1 MKKSLLIVGLMLAMS
16 LTASAQ
22 YKGFAFGFKMGPNFG
37 WTGSTTSTAVSQ
49 GARTGFDVGVVAE
62 YYFADNYAL
71 VSGVNVDFVGGK
83 YMFEKGRM
91 VTDSL
96 NPEGFLEKYGVNR
109 IYKSTLYEIPLM
121 LKMETNDLGN
131 LPLRVYT
138 QVGGG
143 IGYAQKVKVKDA
155 VPADGIETPADWSV
169 TNKEFSNI
177 RVSLKIGAGAQYAI
191 DQSTRIFAGLYFS
204 HDFINNINYISP
216 NYCGNYYEYNYETNE
231 LNKVGERETKLN
243 MLQNRIGLEVGILF

>member
-1 MKKSLLIVGLMLAMS
+1 MKKNLLFIGLMLAMS

-22 YKGFAFGFKMGPNFG
+22 YKGFAFGFKLGPNWG
-37 WTGSTTSTAVSQ
+37 WTGSTTGAAVNE

-71 VSGVNVDFVGGK
+71 VSGINVDFVGGK
-83 YMFEKGRM
+83 YMFDRARM

-96 NPEGFLEKYGVNR
+96 NPEGYLEVYGVNR

-131 LPLRVYT
+131 LPLRAYA

-155 VPADGIETPADWSV
+155 IPSEGIETPAEWGITDR
-169 TNKEFSNI
+169 EFSNI
-177 RVSLKIGAGAQYAI
+177 RLSLKIGAGAQYAV
-191 DQSTRIFAGLYFS
+191 DGSTRVFAGFYFS
-204 HDFINNINYISP
+204 HDFINNINSINP
-216 NYCGNYYEYNYETNE
+216 NYYKFYNGDKD
-231 LNKVGERETKLN
+231 LGERDVKLN
-243 MLQNRIGLEVGILF
+243 MLQNRIGLEVGVLF

>member
-1 MKKSLLIVGLMLAMS
+1 MKKSLLIVGLLLAMS

-22 YKGFAFGFKMGPNFG
+22 YNGFSFGFKLGPNWG
-37 WTGSTTSTAVSQ
+37 WTGSTTGAAVSD

-71 VSGVNVDFVGGK
+71 VSGINVDFLGGK
-83 YMFEKGRM
+83 YTFENGRK
-91 VTDSL
+91 VGDSL
-96 NPEGFLEKYGVNR
+96 QTYDVNR

-121 LKMETNDLGN
+121 LKMVTNELGN
-131 LPLRVYT
+131 APIRIYA

-155 VPADGIETPADWSV
+155 IPAYDIVKPVEWGT

-177 RVSLKIGAGAQYAI
+177 RVSLKIGGGAQYAL
-191 DQSTRIFAGLYFS
+191 DESTRLFAGVYFS
-204 HDFINNINYISP
+204 HDLLNNINSVSP
-216 NYCGNYYEYNYETNE
+216 NYYKFYNGDKE
-231 LNKVGERETKLN
+231 LGEREKRLN
-243 MLQNRIGLEVGILF
+243 MLQNRIGIEVGVLF